1 MPRTCTVC
9 LLPAQPFL
17 KDACRHHFQ
26 VDLFVEG
33 TVSFISVQL
42 RVMAHF
48 LDRLCIDAA
57 KSELEP
63 KNTSAGFFY
72 LVTFLQPVFIL
83 MVCSM
88 LPGNSAGYD
97 VWNSYHTIAALCYLP
112 HWLGYAYSECSGS
125 DKWFVLILVLIG
137 T

>member
-1 MPRTCTVC
+1 MYYLRKQHSGRVPRASIIYLYTIPS
-9 LLPAQPFL
+9 LLHAVG
-17 KDACRHHFQ
+17 AAM
-26 VDLFVEG
+26 
-33 TVSFISVQL
+33 S
-42 RVMAHF
+42 F
-48 LDRLCIDAA
+48 LDRLCVDAA

-125 DKWFVLILVLIG
+125 DKWFVLILGLIG